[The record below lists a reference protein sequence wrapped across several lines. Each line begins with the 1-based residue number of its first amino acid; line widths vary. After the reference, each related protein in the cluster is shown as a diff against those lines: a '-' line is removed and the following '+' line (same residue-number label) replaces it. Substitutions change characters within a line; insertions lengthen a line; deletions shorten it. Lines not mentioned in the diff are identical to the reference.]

1 MNYDWLE
8 VPEWGT
14 PKKNMR
20 ELDSTDC
27 KRKTKL
33 LISMSAQKKT
43 REEAPRYTRAHHE
56 LSSDDEED
64 LKNLSKTIKKLHFE
78 ERS

>member
-1 MNYDWLE
+1 MNYDTLQ
-8 VPEWGT
+8 VPVEDWGT

-33 LISMSAQKKT
+33 LISMSAQ
-43 REEAPRYTRAHHE
+43 RR
-56 LSSDDEED
+56 
-64 LKNLSKTIKKLHFE
+64 
-78 ERS
+78 